1 MTISTSLT
9 IKQISKNNNQYSFD
23 CVGSIDAHATPAFS
37 VFSGLPAEASV
48 TLDFSNIERVNSM
61 GLSLLLKL
69 FEEWERNS
77 IRVEVE
83 NLNRMVSM
91 LFKIT
96 GLGRFVK
103 GATDQNTGTSG
114 TKMIDPAPPAHL
126 NKADT
131 DSETSANKSKLNFVA
146 SLQTGSQ
153 LSGWYL
159 LNTYLQRRMQK
170 VIHFEQAQDVK
181 NITPDILFSKPFE
194 ACAMMKKGFIP
205 LMRPIAEA
213 DEVVILSRSDDKRT
227 LSDMKNVN
235 VVTATEASFVYLLG
249 RFLCDESGVD
259 SSKLTYHF
267 AGNEI
272 KALQMLIRKQADLLF
287 VLKKTYENLSSLS
300 RNSVQQLDASDT
312 NFTFHLFSI
321 APHLQLESD
330 ALGTVLED
338 MKNDEQGKQILQD
351 LQFQGWC
358 KPEQDELNMLKM
370 VFDRYVEN

>member
-9 IKQISKNNNQYSFD
+9 IKQTSKNNNRYSFD
-23 CVGSIDAHATPAFS
+23 CAGSIDAHATPAFS
-37 VFSGLPAEASV
+37 VFSTLPAKASV
-48 TLDFSNIERVNSM
+48 TLDFNNVERVNSM

-69 FEEWERNS
+69 FEEWERNG
-77 IRVEVE
+77 IRVEVQ

-103 GATDQNTGTSG
+103 GAAGQDSSG
-114 TKMIDPAPPAHL
+114 AKMIDPAPPVHMH
-126 NKADT
+126 KADT
-131 DSETSANKSKLNFVA
+131 DNEAPANKSKLNFVA

-213 DEVVILSRSDDKRT
+213 DEVVILCRADDKRT
-227 LSDMKNVN
+227 MSDMKNVN
-235 VVTATEASFVYLLG
+235 AVTAAEASFVYLLG

-272 KALQMLIRKQADLLF
+272 KALQVLLRKQADILF

-300 RNSVQQLDASDT
+300 RNSVRQLDASDT

-321 APHLQLESD
+321 APHLQSESET
-330 ALGTVLED
+330 LGTVLAN
-338 MKNDEQGKQILQD
+338 MHNDEQGKQILQD

-358 KPEQDELNMLKM
+358 KPEQDELNMLQM
-370 VFDRYVEN
+370 VFDRYVES